1 MKTLLLVI
9 VAHIVGITALFGV
22 GLLLNDALKAYAESY
37 QGVLTVFS
45 ASFGIYCLAV
55 SVLYHR
61 NERVYLW
68 VNRLLLLVRR
78 IHTYWLPDF
87 DFTLSAMALSDRRE
101 LFHKVESSLEALPY
115 KKLRGSIDTPNARS
129 ITIDETFFL
138 LLRLDESHL
147 HVTLDRRILVPSHL
161 YEAYR
166 QRLARIAESISNAI
180 KPESIRVGM
189 SITFGDGVV
198 NPYYGLFVRRVPS
211 QLLRHFEATFLL
223 AQDCSCRIEAGT
235 DSINIE
241 STSAVE
247 FFEALAQVL
256 ALKAIPMAGAS
267 Q

>member
-1 MKTLLLVI
+1 MRAFLLLLV
-9 VAHIVGITALFGV
+9 AHVVGIAVLFGV
-22 GLLLNDALKAYAESY
+22 GLLLNDALKAYGDNY
-37 QGVLTVFS
+37 QGVVTVLS
-45 ASFGIYCLAV
+45 ASFGIYCFAV
-55 SVLYHR
+55 SIIYHR

-87 DFTLSAMALSDRRE
+87 DFTLSAMALSDRQE
-101 LFHKVESSLEALPY
+101 LFHKVESALEALPY
-115 KKLRGSIDTPNARS
+115 KKLRGPMDTPNVRS

-138 LLRLDESHL
+138 RLRIDESHL
-147 HVTLDRRILVPSHL
+147 HVTLDRRILVPAHL
-161 YEAYR
+161 YETYR
-166 QRLARIAESISNAI
+166 QRLARIAESIANAI
-180 KPESIRVGM
+180 KPESVRLGM
-189 SITFGDGVV
+189 SITFGDGVA

-241 STSAVE
+241 GTSAVQ

-256 ALKAIPMAGAS
+256 ALKAIPMGGTFR
-267 Q
+267 